1 MAIETVL
8 SHRHQ
13 LLLRLVSQLRA
24 CVYEVAAEA
33 GAQLPAGKDFCMV
46 AVASVFLLLVLRTR
60 HAGVNAPPLAVP
72 AVN

>member
-8 SHRHQ
+8 SHQ
-13 LLLRLVSQLRA
+13 LLA
-24 CVYEVAAEA
+24 YVYEVAAEA
-33 GAQLPAGKDFCMV
+33 GAQLTAGKDFCMA
-46 AVASVFLLLVLRTR
+46 AVASVFLLLVLHTR